1 MDSRQHLPE
10 RRLAEKTRRIGCE
23 WATIDHL
30 KPEESAT
37 PLRPSGT
44 SNRAQWP
51 RRGAGRGSGAWDG
64 DTRAETAD
72 TGPSRGGAAAET
84 DPLIRLLQ

>member
-1 MDSRQHLPE
+1 M
-10 RRLAEKTRRIGCE
+10 KTRQGCE
-23 WATIDHL
+23 WAPIDHL

-72 TGPSRGGAAAET
+72 TAPSAAPAVRQPRTT